1 MSTENEDRTPAFN
14 FPILMSLT
22 ALACLVSFQAC
33 GVNTAIGVAT
43 GTALLGLFIVKRN
56 SKSTAAE

>member
-1 MSTENEDRTPAFN
+1 
-14 FPILMSLT
+14 MSLT

-56 SKSTAAE
+56 SKSTVAE

>member
-1 MSTENEDRTPAFN
+1 
-14 FPILMSLT
+14 MSLT
-22 ALACLVSFQAC
+22 AIACLVCYQAC

-56 SKSTAAE
+56 SKSTVAE